1 MFNER
6 IKLVLKDANITQ
18 AEFARRIGITRSA
31 FQKLISGENNP
42 SEQTIRAICSEFNV
56 RRQWLEEGIEPMYV
70 PEAEDDLL
78 IEEALSQR
86 SEFIRAAFKAI
97 TKTPGGWEMLEQLA
111 DNIQKELQTK
121 KGSEE

>member
-1 MFNER
+1 MFKR

-42 SEQTIRAICSEFNV
+42 REQTIRAICSEFNV

-86 SEFIRAAFKAI
+86 SDFIKAMFKAI

-111 DNIQKELQTK
+111 ENIQKELQTK

>member
-1 MFNER
+1 MEKR
-6 IKLVLKDANITQ
+6 IKLVQKMSKLNQD
-18 AEFARRIGITRSA
+18 EFAEKLGISRSA
-31 FQKLISGENNP
+31 LQKYFAGSNNP
-42 SEQTIRAICSEFNV
+42 SEQTVRAICSEFNV

-86 SEFIRAAFKAI
+86 SDFIKAMFKAI

-111 DNIQKELQTK
+111 ENIQKELQTK

>member
-1 MFNER
+1 MNER
-6 IKLVLKDANITQ
+6 IKKAQKEAKLTQ
-18 AEFARRIGITRSA
+18 TAFAEKIGISRTA
-31 FQKLISGENNP
+31 LQKLQSGENNP

-86 SEFIRAAFKAI
+86 SDFIKAMFKAI
-97 TKTPGGWEMLEQLA
+97 TKTPGGWEMLELLA
-111 DNIQKELQTK
+111 ESVQKEMKTK
-121 KGSEE
+121 KDPAE